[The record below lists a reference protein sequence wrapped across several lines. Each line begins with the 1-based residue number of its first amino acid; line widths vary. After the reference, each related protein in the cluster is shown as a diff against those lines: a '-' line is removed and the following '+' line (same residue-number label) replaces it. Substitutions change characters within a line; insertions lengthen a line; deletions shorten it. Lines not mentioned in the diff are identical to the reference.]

1 MNKYLLVLLLSLTS
15 LFALEFH
22 SYEDALKLQKKSGKT
37 IMIDVIRTD
46 CHYCEDMDKDVFQNN
61 EMSEWLENRFIP
73 VKLNL
78 KNDKLPLGIQVHF
91 TPTFFFV
98 DTNGKI
104 VKKIPGSWNIED
116 FKDLTKG
123 IK

>member
-1 MNKYLLVLLLSLTS
+1 MNRFILFLLVSFSS
-15 LFALEFH
+15 LFVVEFY
-22 SYEDALKLQKKSGKT
+22 SYEDALKLQKKSNKI

-46 CHYCEDMDKDVFQNN
+46 CHYCEDMDKNVFQNE
-61 EMSEWLENRFIP
+61 EMSTWLEKRFIP
-73 VKLNL
+73 VQLNL
-78 KNDKLPLGIQVHF
+78 DHDKLPLGLNVHF

-98 DTNGKI
+98 NKNAKV

-116 FKDLTKG
+116 FKDLTKD